1 VVPEPAPAPSPAP
14 SAPSASVAVQVDP
27 NLAVLA
33 AKARAESS
41 RQKAV
46 DFKGPAYFPGEWES
60 TEAGYVDAG
69 RSQNEA
75 GYNAAADGFEGIF
88 SKTVPLYA
96 QDRADEAIAL
106 RDSVISAGINDL
118 YPEELYAADLVALD
132 GVAQYEAEDYS
143 AANITA
149 AKSLGIYQA
158 LNVGMDVYNVRQ
170 EILNR
175 NFTDYDSYNFNRA
188 DDISLAAIDSY
199 EAGNIEKALD
209 GAEEVKPLYNRVLST
224 GWAAATGQE
233 RQNALDMKA
242 NIAVRN
248 EFDAAEKLYSQA
260 EAARKAGK
268 YEESADLY
276 NQSASRFT
284 SLVQTVTEKRR
295 IATEALRAVEKKV
308 AESEE
313 AARDAELILEGGV

>member
-1 VVPEPAPAPSPAP
+1 MEV
-14 SAPSASVAVQVDP
+14 
-27 NLAVLA
+27 LAV
-33 AKARAESS
+33 
-41 RQKAV
+41 
-46 DFKGPAYFPGEWES
+46 
-60 TEAGYVDAG
+60 
-69 RSQNEA
+69 
-75 GYNAAADGFEGIF
+75 
-88 SKTVPLYA
+88 
-96 QDRADEAIAL
+96 

-143 AANITA
+143 AANITG
-149 AKSLGIYQA
+149 AKSLGIYQTLDA
-158 LNVGMDVYNVRQ
+158 GMDVYHVRQ
-170 EILNR
+170 EILDR
-175 NFTDYDSYNFNRA
+175 NFTDYDSDNFDRA

-199 EAGNIEKALD
+199 EAGNIKEALD

-248 EFDAAEKLYSQA
+248 EFDSAEKLYSQA

-268 YEESADLY
+268 YEESTALY
-276 NQSASRFT
+276 NQSSSRFI
-284 SLVQTVTEKRR
+284 SLAQTVTEKRR
-295 IATEALRAVEKKV
+295 IATDALRAVEKKM

-313 AARDAELILEGGV
+313 AARDADLILKGGV